1 MPAAGTFKPS
11 EVQVERKVKTSQK
24 RQTALVCARF
34 ALPAVASGQVS
45 GLIYINMPDSHL
57 RDHGGQ
63 QDSGWIGLMGPAKAA
78 ILAGVKPVPYCLEDA
93 Q

>member
-1 MPAAGTFKPS
+1 MPVAGTFKPS
-11 EVQVERKVKTSQK
+11 EVQVERKVKTGQEPK
-24 RQTALVCARF
+24 MALVCARF

-45 GLIYINMPDSHL
+45 GLMYINMLDRHL

-78 ILAGVKPVPYCLEDA
+78 ILAGCETGSLLS
-93 Q
+93 